1 MNHQNNLD
9 KRRLLGATNELY
21 RLTLFFPKREP
32 LRYKMRSISDELLAN
47 VISLSNEEQMQA
59 KFAVIDNSVKSL
71 EVLDSFFEIARG
83 QNWVKPAELLSLQEE
98 YSRIKEEVIRLKEQN
113 HALEAE
119 RTRSLLEER
128 PVVKPMPVEIKKEEP
143 VPVPQPEERQE
154 RTQEE
159 PMKEFEV
166 SERQQ
171 KILEYL
177 GRKGKAQVW
186 EVKEIFP
193 DVSKRTLR
201 RDFKDLLKY
210 GFVERKGERNNTFY
224 RLKVGQEI

>member
-9 KRRLLGATNELY
+9 KRRLLGAVNELY
-21 RLTLFFPKREP
+21 RLTLLFPKREP

-47 VISLSNEEQMQA
+47 IISLSNEDQMQA
-59 KFAVIDNSVKSL
+59 KFAVIDDSVKNL

-83 QNWVKPAELLSLQEE
+83 QKWVKPSELLSLQEE
-98 YSRIKEEVIRLKEQN
+98 YSRIKEEVIRMKEQN

-128 PVVKPMPVEIKKEEP
+128 PVVKPMPMEVKKEEP
-143 VPVPQPEERQE
+143 VLAPEPEERPERVQE
-154 RTQEE
+154 A
-159 PMKEFEV
+159 PAMEFSV
-166 SERQQ
+166 SERQR
-171 KILEYL
+171 KILDYL

-210 GFVERKGERNNTFY
+210 GLVERRGERNNTFY